1 MGLDLVHKALGL
13 VRAAIGYFEYLGVKA
28 PFP

>member
-1 MGLDLVHKALGL
+1 MGLDLVQKALGP
-13 VRAAIGYFEYLGVKA
+13 VKAAIGCFEYLGVKA